1 MRNEGVIEF
10 AKAHACGND
19 FLIVDAAQVE
29 GRDLGRLAR
38 EMCARTTGIGG
49 DGMEY
54 LIKHSEREGAIH
66 LYNADGTAAELS
78 GNGTRCV
85 AAWMAHRAGL
95 RAGDAVRL
103 ETGAGLR
110 VCKLEAVNGAEF
122 QFTTAMGVPRVT
134 RRQVK
139 LDLKLNG
146 GVTVDA
152 ANVDMGNP
160 QLIVMVRDEEFAV
173 AGRPWQE
180 VGAAICTHSD
190 FPAGTNVEF
199 VRRLEDDRIEIRI
212 YERGVGPT
220 SSSGTGT
227 SASAAAMMALE
238 GAPRRLRVLAPGGEQ
253 IVEWPD
259 EQFELRLTGPA
270 VVLAQGQWL

>member
-1 MRNEGVIEF
+1 MIEF

-19 FLIVDAAQVE
+19 FLIVDAAQGS
-29 GRDLGRLAR
+29 GRDLSRLAR
-38 EMCARTTGIGG
+38 EMCARTTGIGA
-49 DGMEY
+49 DGVEY
-54 LIKHSEREGAIH
+54 LTQRSEREGAIH

-85 AAWMAHRAGL
+85 AAWMAYREGL
-95 RAGDAVRL
+95 RGGDAVRM

-110 VCKLEAVNGAEF
+110 VCMLEAVNGAEF
-122 QFTTAMGVPRVT
+122 QFTTAMGVPRVE
-134 RRQVK
+134 RKQVK

-146 GVTVDA
+146 RVMVDG

-160 QLIVMVRDEEFAV
+160 QFIVMVRDEDFV
-173 AGRPWQE
+173 LAGRPWQE
-180 VGAAICTHSD
+180 VGAAICTHPD

-199 VRRLEDDRIEIRI
+199 VRRLENDRIEIRI

-238 GAPRRLRVLAPGGEQ
+238 GAPRRLNVLAPGGEQ
-253 IVEWPD
+253 VVEWPD
-259 EQFELRLTGPA
+259 EKAELRLTGPA